1 MLAKVK
7 LDQLKKEI
15 EDKELDKK
23 MLNAIALDLVSK
35 KEVSPD
41 TVPDDAKVI
50 SGTYDEKIF
59 KVERDQSPLYFLGK
73 SRYDS
78 TASRAV
84 RDYQQ
89 ISLVEDFDTYYEE
102 IKSLENTKTDAN
114 IEGKGTYYF
123 VFTIA
128 VIILLLG
135 IIGGLIMFG
144 ISVEIGLAA
153 IISTASFSAILFG
166 IAKIIDLLSEQQK

>member
-23 MLNAIALDLVSK
+23 VLDAISLDLVSK
-35 KEVSPD
+35 KEVSSEEIPD
-41 TVPDDAKVI
+41 AAVVI
-50 SGTYDEKIF
+50 SGTYEKKIL
-59 KVERDQSPLYFLGK
+59 KVVRDQSSLYFLVK
-73 SRYDS
+73 SQYDS
-78 TASRAV
+78 TAARTV

-89 ISLVEDFDTYYEE
+89 ISLVEDFDNYYEE

-135 IIGGLIMFG
+135 FIGGLIMFG
-144 ISVEIGLAA
+144 ISFEIGLAA